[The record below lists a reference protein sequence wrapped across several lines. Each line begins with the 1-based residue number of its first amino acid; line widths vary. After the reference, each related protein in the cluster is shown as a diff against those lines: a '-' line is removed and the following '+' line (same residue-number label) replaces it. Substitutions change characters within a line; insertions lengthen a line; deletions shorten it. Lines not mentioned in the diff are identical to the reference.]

1 MPEKERELV
10 GNEKEE
16 DPEDWADWPGSWGW
30 GMLRRRVWELGTCRG
45 QFEGPQLRV
54 EGNSTPLQ
62 YSCLENPV
70 DGGA

>member
-30 GMLRRRVWELGTCRG
+30 GTLRRRVWELGTCHE